1 MKEDRRVSAIL
12 IVSNEERNLGRAL
25 RSLEWCD
32 EIIVV
37 DAKSTDGSK
46 KIALDP
52 TAGWAHRIRWLEREW
67 DGFKNQRNF
76 ALDQATHDWILAVD
90 ADEECTPQLREKIQS
105 ILSESEPHR
114 YWKVHRQEYFL
125 GKPIYYGVWNPS
137 YQDRFF
143 HRPGVRFVNEI
154 HEYAKFPGE
163 SRRIHESLL
172 HSPDFNPDK
181 FLAKMNK
188 YTTIEA
194 RDRVA
199 SGRRTNLFRVVLA
212 GPAMFLKNYFY
223 YRAYRDGAHGI
234 VISVLEGIS
243 RSVRHVKMWWMQNE
257 KAS

>member
-1 MKEDRRVSAIL
+1 MKNPRALSAIL
-12 IVSNEERNLGRAL
+12 IVANEEKSISRAL

-32 EIIVV
+32 EIVVV
-37 DAKSTDGSK
+37 DAKSTDSTK
-46 KIALDP
+46 QIALDP
-52 TAGWAHRIRWLEREW
+52 GAGWSSRIRWHEREW

-76 ALDQATHDWILAVD
+76 ALDRATHDWVFAMD
-90 ADEECTPQLREKIQS
+90 ADEECTPELRAKIQA
-105 ILSESEPHR
+105 ILSEPEPHR

-125 GKPIYYGVWNPS
+125 GKPIRFGVWNPS

-143 HRPGVRFVNEI
+143 HKAGVRFVNEI

-194 RDRVA
+194 RDRVNG
-199 SGRRTNLFRVVLA
+199 GRRTNLFRVVLA
-212 GPAMFLKNYFY
+212 GPAMFFKNYFY

-234 VISVLEGIS
+234 AISVLEGIS

-257 KAS
+257 KKS